1 MQPAARKM
9 NHRYRKKEDDI
20 EKCDLGAL
28 MQNIRRL
35 QQFAEPV
42 RWCWEVG
49 ASIARWKRPWLS
61 AGCWLV
67 SVVFCYLAT
76 SDTLFLLALL
86 VLGGTSG
93 LGLLQCS
100 AGRFRSK
107 LKPGVGV
114 SSQEGGQGQG
124 TDVLQ
129 IHNTIAEFK
138 QFISHLQHWT
148 TQVRCYLDNLQA
160 ILVWE
165 DAGTSIKIFCI
176 SLGTVLGV
184 FLLPVRWCVIA
195 GVSCVFIGNEEFYK
209 VAVQYIEVLKSS
221 SKEPVTEELVRK
233 ESAPKVEDGYLN
245 HHVTAERSQP
255 DAEVFRLC
263 TFPGV
268 CGGFWWWWLVCET
281 FQHVESMW
289 DFVVLQ
295 SSLSESS
302 DSDGEEAEILEG
314 GDFQDVI
321 HRAHLPAPDKCVF
334 YDAESEE
341 DTGSDENLERK
352 ERISRTGQLKTRV
365 VSKLAE
371 FRNRNKALP
380 TNCTLCNAVFHS
392 VLKRRR
398 YCRHCG
404 NHFCSRCC
412 HEKVPRSVFGATAP
426 AASRETV
433 VVCNICYNVL
443 KKVSQ
448 EDSIQLSEA
457 QVL

>member
-61 AGCWLV
+61 VGCWLV

-86 VLGGTSG
+86 VLCGVSG
-93 LGLLQCS
+93 LGMLQGS
-100 AGRFRSK
+100 ARRVCSK

-114 SSQEGGQGQG
+114 SSEEGGQGQG

-138 QFISHLQHWT
+138 QFISHLQQWT
-148 TQVRCYLDNLQA
+148 TQVRGHLDDLQA

-184 FLLPVRWCVIA
+184 FLLPVRWSVIV

-221 SKEPVTEELVRK
+221 SKEPVTEELVRQ
-233 ESAPKVEDGYLN
+233 ESAPKLEDGYLN
-245 HHVTAERSQP
+245 HQDVPPERNQA
-255 DAEVFRLC
+255 DA
-263 TFPGV
+263 
-268 CGGFWWWWLVCET
+268 
-281 FQHVESMW
+281 QSMW

-302 DSDGEEAEILEG
+302 DSEGEEPEILDG

>member
-42 RWCWEVG
+42 RWCWEIG

-61 AGCWLV
+61 VGCWLV

-86 VLGGTSG
+86 ILGGMSG
-93 LGLLQCS
+93 LGMLQSS
-100 AGRFRSK
+100 ARGFRSK

-114 SSQEGGQGQG
+114 SSQEGVQGQG

-138 QFISHLQHWT
+138 QFISHLQQWT
-148 TQVRCYLDNLQA
+148 TQVRCYLDDLQA

-165 DAGTSIKIFCI
+165 DAATSIKIFCI

-184 FLLPVRWCVIA
+184 FLLPVRWSVIV

-209 VAVQYIEVLKSS
+209 VAVQYIEELKSS

-233 ESAPKVEDGYLN
+233 ESSSKQEDGYLN
-245 HHVTAERSQP
+245 HQVTPERTQA
-255 DAEVFRLC
+255 DA
-263 TFPGV
+263 
-268 CGGFWWWWLVCET
+268 
-281 FQHVESMW
+281 
-289 DFVVLQ
+289 D

-302 DSDGEEAEILEG
+302 DSEGEEEAEILEG
-314 GDFQDVI
+314 GDF